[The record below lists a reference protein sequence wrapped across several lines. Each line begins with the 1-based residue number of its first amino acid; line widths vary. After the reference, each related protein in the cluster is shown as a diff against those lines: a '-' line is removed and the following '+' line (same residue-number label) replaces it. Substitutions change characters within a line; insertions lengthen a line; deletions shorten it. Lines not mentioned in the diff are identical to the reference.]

1 MKCAIFA
8 VLLWVVAAVLVLA
21 ANYEIEP
28 ISPALD
34 AAAKVGAVVLV
45 AWAYVRLCAPH
56 ATLEH
61 ALGVGSA
68 WLVFAVVVEI
78 FEASTTGRGWF
89 DLIGSPAHPVIRAV
103 LLIAW
108 VGAPALFV
116 RTRSC

>member
-8 VLLWVVAAVLVLA
+8 VLLWAAAAVLVLA

-34 AAAKVGAVVLV
+34 GAAKVGAIVLV

-61 ALGVGSA
+61 AVVVGVV
-68 WLVFAVVVEI
+68 WLVLAVVVEI
-78 FEASTTGRGWF
+78 FEASTTGHGWF

-108 VGAPALFV
+108 IGAPALFV
-116 RTRSC
+116 RVRS